1 MFGAAWVDDDT
12 IVAGDV
18 TDDGV
23 RTVHV
28 ELSDGEWA
36 VLGNSDGNVGEP
48 ADQMAFVPRK
58 SQVLLQ
64 FLDDGSATVVGVD
77 VETGLRAGLT
87 MRRIHHRCRSAVPRV
102 DRWRA
107 HPLRHRFARTDPDLR
122 RQPRVHPGVIG
133 TADGSLILTRVVKAG
148 PTCTTSL
155 PDSTRAPIPIP
166 SGEFQSVSIALDGS
180 RMALGGGIE
189 NGYQIWDLDPTSW
202 VEAACRLVGRNL
214 NEQE

>member
-36 VLGNSDGNVGEP
+36 VLGNSDGNAGEP

-133 TADGSLILTRVVKAG
+133 TADGSL
-148 PTCTTSL
+148 
-155 PDSTRAPIPIP
+155 
-166 SGEFQSVSIALDGS
+166 EFQSVSIALDGS

-202 VEAACRLVGRNL
+202 IDAACRLVGRNL